1 MVMQS
6 QNQNNPILTNKR
18 AFKGIPVIDLSCPD
32 DAKHLIVNACQDY
45 GFFKVINHGVPLWLV
60 SQLENETMGF
70 FNMRQS
76 EKDKY
81 CPPNPLG
88 YRSNTIGTNGD
99 VGWIEY
105 LLFTSN
111 DFPTNSKTFSS
122 VAKEYV
128 EAVRKLGCEILELV
142 AEGLKIEP
150 KNVLSRMLSDEKADT
165 VFRLN
170 HYPPCPDH
178 RPTTNGRNP
187 IGFGEHT
194 DPQLISIARSNTTSG
209 LQICLSD
216 GTWVPVPPDHTS
228 FFINVDDL
236 LQVMTNGRFKSVRHR
251 VVTDKLKS
259 RVSMIYFGGPP
270 LMEKISPIGSLIEPG
285 EESLYHEF
293 TWFEY
298 KSYGY
303 KTKLADDRLS
313 FFHKGSH
320 PLSEKDK
327 TVAKEYVEA
336 LRKLGCEILELVAEG
351 LKIEPKNVLSRMLSD
366 EKADTVF
373 RLNHYPPCPDH
384 RPTTNGRNPI
394 GFGEHTDPQLIS
406 IARSNTTSGLQIC
419 LSDGTW
425 VPVPPDHTS
434 FFINVDDLLQ
444 VQKCK
449 E

>member
-6 QNQNNPILTNKR
+6 QNQANPILTNKWTLT
-18 AFKGIPVIDLSCPD
+18 GIPVIDLSCPD
-32 DAKHLIVNACQDY
+32 DAKHLIVKACQDY

-70 FNMRQS
+70 FNMSQS

-111 DFPTNSKTFSS
+111 DFPTNSKTFSE
-122 VAKEYV
+122 EYFFDFYELFYSIHISNAIV
-128 EAVRKLGCEILELV
+128 TGKRVRGSSEKTRVRNTWVSGR
-142 AEGLKIEP
+142 GIED
-150 KNVLSRMLSDEKADT
+150 RAQD
-165 VFRLN
+165 
-170 HYPPCPDH
+170 
-178 RPTTNGRNP
+178 
-187 IGFGEHT
+187 
-194 DPQLISIARSNTTSG
+194 
-209 LQICLSD
+209 LQICLLD

-270 LMEKISPIGSLIEPG
+270 LMEKISPLESLIEPG

-298 KSYGY
+298 KSCGY
-303 KTKLADDRLS
+303 KTRLADDRLS

-320 PLSEKDK
+320 PL
-327 TVAKEYVEA
+327 V
-336 LRKLGCEILELVAEG
+336 
-351 LKIEPKNVLSRMLSD
+351 
-366 EKADTVF
+366 
-373 RLNHYPPCPDH
+373 
-384 RPTTNGRNPI
+384 
-394 GFGEHTDPQLIS
+394 
-406 IARSNTTSGLQIC
+406 
-419 LSDGTW
+419 
-425 VPVPPDHTS
+425 
-434 FFINVDDLLQ
+434 
-444 VQKCK
+444 
-449 E
+449 